1 MKRAIPF
8 LFVLLVAFVLAACG
22 GNDASVQQDDSS
34 ETETSDYPSS
44 AIRVI
49 VPYGA
54 GGGTDLMT
62 RPLVAKAEEI
72 LGVPMRVENITGGA
86 GGVGMTEG
94 ANAEPDGYTL
104 TTITVEAT
112 FLPHLGLVPFS
123 YRDFEP
129 IMQIAFDPATLSVRK
144 DAPYQ
149 TIEAFIEYV
158 KEHPGEVRV
167 GNGGAGGIWHL
178 ATAALE
184 QAADIELTPVAFD
197 SGAEATG
204 ELLGG
209 HIEAVMLS
217 AGEHWA
223 QIESGDAI
231 PLAVMANERLPDL
244 PDVPTFREIGI
255 EVEELGSWKALA
267 VPAGTPA
274 EIIEILTEAF
284 VEAGESEEFVT
295 FMKEN
300 ALNRQIVVGEEFKAV
315 MEENDR
321 FFGELIPS
329 LNLQN

>member
-1 MKRAIPF
+1 
-8 LFVLLVAFVLAACG
+8 
-22 GNDASVQQDDSS
+22 
-34 ETETSDYPSS
+34 
-44 AIRVI
+44 
-49 VPYGA
+49 
-54 GGGTDLMT
+54 
-62 RPLVAKAEEI
+62 
-72 LGVPMRVENITGGA
+72 
-86 GGVGMTEG
+86 MTEG

-267 VPAGTPA
+267 VPAGTPE